1 MSMWSGLG
9 EGVAKKKEAESQHSH
24 MSTDEHR
31 TELLAVLKSKHKEV
45 VSEGLK
51 VIALG
56 VAMFL
61 AGIIILGTEP
71 SNGLL
76 LFGSI
81 LVVFVGALLV
91 VLGFVNRY
99 FRE

>member
-1 MSMWSGLG
+1 M
-9 EGVAKKKEAESQHSH
+9 AKKKEAESQHSH